1 MNVSYFLLSEGSSP
15 FITTNDNPIHK
26 AAHRNTD
33 QLSISFSDIGVLP
46 TNYDNKRLHR
56 VLPHRSGNRLL
67 HNFQHSPIPFCNLM
81 AEDGFDITK
90 EIVDRLNANYKKG
103 DSQK

>member
-1 MNVSYFLLSEGSSP
+1 MFPIFYFPKAPPP

-26 AAHRNTD
+26 VAHRSTD
-33 QLSISFSDIGVLP
+33 QLFISFSDIGVLP

-67 HNFQHSPIPFCNLM
+67 HNFQHSPIPRNV
-81 AEDGFDITK
+81 EK
-90 EIVDRLNANYKKG
+90 LNNASVTAINTTPN
-103 DSQK
+103 SPI

>member
-15 FITTNDNPIHK
+15 FITTNDNPIRK
-26 AAHRNTD
+26 AAHRSTD

-67 HNFQHSPIPFCNLM
+67 HNFQHSPPN
-81 AEDGFDITK
+81 DGG
-90 EIVDRLNANYKKG
+90 VP
-103 DSQK
+103 

>member
-15 FITTNDNPIHK
+15 FITTNDNPIRK
-26 AAHRNTD
+26 AAHRSTD

-56 VLPHRSGNRLL
+56 VPPHQSGNLKVGDRADA
-67 HNFQHSPIPFCNLM
+67 FYGSQWQKS
-81 AEDGFDITK
+81 ADGELILDENGMPTK
-90 EIVDRLNANYKKG
+90 DA
-103 DSQK
+103 

>member
-33 QLSISFSDIGVLP
+33 QLSISFSMNSLP
-46 TNYDNKRLHR
+46 AMISGFIVIIDPFLKR
-56 VLPHRSGNRLL
+56 
-67 HNFQHSPIPFCNLM
+67 
-81 AEDGFDITK
+81 
-90 EIVDRLNANYKKG
+90 
-103 DSQK
+103 

>member
-67 HNFQHSPIPFCNLM
+67 HNFQHSRTPLACISSNDLRIPFAIGLR
-81 AEDGFDITK
+81 AQFE
-90 EIVDRLNANYKKG
+90 
-103 DSQK
+103 

>member
-56 VLPHRSGNRLL
+56 VLPHRQEIDCFIIFSIRNTILQP
-67 HNFQHSPIPFCNLM
+67 N
-81 AEDGFDITK
+81 DGGVPD
-90 EIVDRLNANYKKG
+90 G
-103 DSQK
+103 